1 MARNITSAFNTAIGD
16 SVVRPIFAVELDFSD
31 GMLRFWNGYGDL
43 TMTAGGSSKT
53 FTGSGDL
60 LNISAVTETTEVQAT
75 GITIQLTGIKSSL
88 ISSAL
93 SANYTNRD
101 ATVYLGLF
109 DSSKN
114 VIADVYTL
122 FRGKMDVLK
131 IQEENELANISLQV
145 ESRLIVLDRPIQ
157 RRYTTEDQQIN
168 FSGDLGFEF
177 IPDLQDKELVW
188 GKEVK

>member
-157 RRYTTEDQQIN
+157 RRYTTQ
-168 FSGDLGFEF
+168 
-177 IPDLQDKELVW
+177 
-188 GKEVK
+188 